1 MSNASLNDL
10 MAQRAA
16 LDKLIADTQREQ
28 KGAAIQQVRALMAEY
43 GLTLAEIG
51 AKANKGSTSSGVP
64 KKSSGKV
71 AAKYRNKAT
80 GESWS
85 GRGLKPKWLT
95 AALAAGRSMG
105 EFAV

>member
-1 MSNASLNDL
+1 MSKASLNDL
-10 MAQRAA
+10 IAQRAA
-16 LDKLIADTQREQ
+16 LDKQIADTQREER
-28 KGAAIQQVRALMAEY
+28 GDAIQKIRALMDEY
-43 GLTLAEIG
+43 GLTLADVG
-51 AKANKGSTSSGVP
+51 GKGPKTGGMP
-64 KKSSGKV
+64 KKSTGKV

-95 AALAAGRSMG
+95 AALAAGRSIG

>member
-1 MSNASLNDL
+1 MSNASLKDL

-16 LDKLIADTQREQ
+16 LDKIIADTQREERS
-28 KGAAIQQVRALMAEY
+28 GAIQKIHALMAEY
-43 GLTLAEIG
+43 GLSLADIG
-51 AKANKGSTSSGVP
+51 SKGPKTGSSGMP

-95 AALAAGRSMG
+95 AALAAGRSMND
-105 EFAV
+105 FAV